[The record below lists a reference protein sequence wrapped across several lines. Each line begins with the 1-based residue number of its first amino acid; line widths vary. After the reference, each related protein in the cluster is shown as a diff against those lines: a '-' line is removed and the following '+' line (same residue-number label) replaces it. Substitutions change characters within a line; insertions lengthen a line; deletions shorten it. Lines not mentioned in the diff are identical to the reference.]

1 MNISVNPYLMAVVF
15 VVFVLLLWAMNV
27 WVYRPLLAFMDNRQ
41 AEIKDSLAKIK
52 TDNTQSVEIRHQID
66 ALLKEAAEKRR
77 EMIAEAIQKA
87 AESYDAVIKQKE
99 NELNQEFEA
108 FAKQLQNEKQILKE
122 QLQAQMPVFEDELNK
137 RVAYGFRELMDV
149 FS

>member
-1 MNISVNPYLMAVVF
+1 MAVVF

-52 TDNTQSVEIRHQID
+52 TDNAQSVEIRHQIET
-66 ALLKEAAEKRR
+66 LLKEAAEKRR

-87 AESYDAVIKQKE
+87 TESYDAVIKQKE

-137 RVAYGFRELMDV
+137 RVATGLG
-149 FS
+149 S

>member
-1 MNISVNPYLMAVVF
+1 MAVVF

-52 TDNTQSVEIRHQID
+52 MDNTQSVEIRHQIET
-66 ALLKEAAEKRR
+66 LLKEAAEKRR

-87 AESYDAVIKQKE
+87 TESYDAVIKQKE
-99 NELNQEFEA
+99 NEFNQEFEA
-108 FAKQLQNEKQILKE
+108 FAKQLQNEKQTLKE

-137 RVAYGFRELMDV
+137 RVAMGLG
-149 FS
+149 S

>member
-15 VVFVLLLWAMNV
+15 IVFVLLLWAMNV

-52 TDNTQSVEIRHQID
+52 TDNTQSVEISHQID

-77 EMIAEAIQKA
+77 EIIAEAIQKA
-87 AESYDAVIKQKE
+87 TESYDAVIKQKE

-108 FAKQLQNEKQILKE
+108 FAKQLQNEKQVLKE

-137 RVAYGFRELMDV
+137 RVAMGLG
-149 FS
+149 S

>member
-1 MNISVNPYLMAVVF
+1 MAVVF

-52 TDNTQSVEIRHQID
+52 TDNTQSVEIRYQID

-122 QLQAQMPVFEDELNK
+122 QLQVQMPVFENELNK
-137 RVAYGFRELMDV
+137 RVAMGLG
-149 FS
+149 S

>member
-87 AESYDAVIKQKE
+87 IESYDAVIKQKE

-108 FAKQLQNEKQILKE
+108 FAKQLQNEKQALKE
-122 QLQAQMPVFEDELNK
+122 QLQAQMPVFENELNK
-137 RVAYGFRELMDV
+137 RVAMGLG
-149 FS
+149 S

>member
-1 MNISVNPYLMAVVF
+1 MAVVF

-52 TDNTQSVEIRHQID
+52 TDNAQSVEIRHQIET
-66 ALLKEAAEKRR
+66 LLKEAAEKRR

-108 FAKQLQNEKQILKE
+108 FAKQLQNEKQVLKE
-122 QLQAQMPVFEDELNK
+122 QLQTQMPVFENELNK
-137 RVAYGFRELMDV
+137 RVAMGLG
-149 FS
+149 S

>member
-77 EMIAEAIQKA
+77 EIIAEAIQKA
-87 AESYDAVIKQKE
+87 TESYDAVIKQKE

-108 FAKQLQNEKQILKE
+108 FAKQLQNEKQVLKE
-122 QLQAQMPVFEDELNK
+122 QLQVQMPVFENELNK
-137 RVAYGFRELMDV
+137 RVAMGLG
-149 FS
+149 S

>member
-1 MNISVNPYLMAVVF
+1 MAVVF

-52 TDNTQSVEIRHQID
+52 TDNAQSVEIRHQIET
-66 ALLKEAAEKRR
+66 LLKEAAEKRR

-87 AESYDAVIKQKE
+87 TESYDAVIKQKE

-108 FAKQLQNEKQILKE
+108 FTKQLQNEKQILKE
-122 QLQAQMPVFEDELNK
+122 QLQAQMPVFENELNK
-137 RVAYGFRELMDV
+137 RVAMGLG
-149 FS
+149 S

>member
-52 TDNTQSVEIRHQID
+52 TDNAQSVEIGHQID
-66 ALLKEAAEKRR
+66 ALLKEAAERRR
-77 EMIAEAIQKA
+77 EIIAEAIQKA
-87 AESYDAVIKQKE
+87 TESYDAVIKQKE

-137 RVAYGFRELMDV
+137 RVAMGLG
-149 FS
+149 S

>member
-52 TDNTQSVEIRHQID
+52 TDDTQSVEIRHQID

-87 AESYDAVIKQKE
+87 TESYDAVIKQKE

-122 QLQAQMPVFEDELNK
+122 QLQAQMPVFENELNK
-137 RVAYGFRELMDV
+137 RVAMGLG
-149 FS
+149 S

>member
-15 VVFVLLLWAMNV
+15 VVFVLLLWVMNV

-108 FAKQLQNEKQILKE
+108 FAKQLQNEKQALKE

-137 RVAYGFRELMDV
+137 RVAMGLG
-149 FS
+149 S

>member
-41 AEIKDSLAKIK
+41 EEIKDSLAKIK

-77 EMIAEAIQKA
+77 EMIAEAIQKV

-122 QLQAQMPVFEDELNK
+122 QLQAQMPVFENELNK
-137 RVAYGFRELMDV
+137 RVAMGLG
-149 FS
+149 S

>member
-87 AESYDAVIKQKE
+87 IESYDAVIKQKE

-122 QLQAQMPVFEDELNK
+122 QLQAQMPVFENELNK

>member
-52 TDNTQSVEIRHQID
+52 TDNAQSVEIRHQID

-77 EMIAEAIQKA
+77 EIIAEAIQKA
-87 AESYDAVIKQKE
+87 TESYDAVIKQKE

-108 FAKQLQNEKQILKE
+108 FAKQLQNEKQVLKE
-122 QLQAQMPVFEDELNK
+122 QLQVQMPVFEDELNK
-137 RVAYGFRELMDV
+137 RVAMGLG
-149 FS
+149 S

>member
-52 TDNTQSVEIRHQID
+52 TDNTQGVEIRHQID

-77 EMIAEAIQKA
+77 EMIVEAIQKA

-122 QLQAQMPVFEDELNK
+122 QLQVQMPVFEDELNK
-137 RVAYGFRELMDV
+137 RVAMGLG
-149 FS
+149 S

>member
-1 MNISVNPYLMAVVF
+1 MAVVF

-87 AESYDAVIKQKE
+87 VESYDAVIKQKE

-122 QLQAQMPVFEDELNK
+122 QLQVQMPVFENELNK
-137 RVAYGFRELMDV
+137 RVAMGLG
-149 FS
+149 S

>member
-1 MNISVNPYLMAVVF
+1 MAVVF

-52 TDNTQSVEIRHQID
+52 TDNTQSVEIRHQIET
-66 ALLKEAAEKRR
+66 LLKEAAEKRR
-77 EMIAEAIQKA
+77 EVIAEAIQKA
-87 AESYDAVIKQKE
+87 TESYDAVIKQKE

-108 FAKQLQNEKQILKE
+108 FAKQLQNEKQVLKE
-122 QLQAQMPVFEDELNK
+122 QLQVQMPVFEDELNK
-137 RVAYGFRELMDV
+137 RVAMGLG
-149 FS
+149 S

>member
-1 MNISVNPYLMAVVF
+1 MAVVF

-27 WVYRPLLAFMDNRQ
+27 WVYRPLLAFMDNRK

-122 QLQAQMPVFEDELNK
+122 QLQVQMPVFENELNK
-137 RVAYGFRELMDV
+137 RVAMGLG
-149 FS
+149 S

>member
-15 VVFVLLLWAMNV
+15 IVFVLLLWAMNV

-52 TDNTQSVEIRHQID
+52 TDNAQSVEIGHQIE

-77 EMIAEAIQKA
+77 EVIAEAIQKA
-87 AESYDAVIKQKE
+87 TESYDAVIKQKE

-108 FAKQLQNEKQILKE
+108 FAKQLQNEKQALKE

-137 RVAYGFRELMDV
+137 RVAMGLGG
-149 FS
+149 

>member
-52 TDNTQSVEIRHQID
+52 TDNTQSVEIRHQIET
-66 ALLKEAAEKRR
+66 LLKEAAEKRR

-87 AESYDAVIKQKE
+87 TESYDAVIKQKE

-108 FAKQLQNEKQILKE
+108 FAKRLQNEKQALKE
-122 QLQAQMPVFEDELNK
+122 QLQAQMPVFENELNK
-137 RVAYGFRELMDV
+137 RVAMGLG
-149 FS
+149 S

>member
-1 MNISVNPYLMAVVF
+1 MAVVF

-77 EMIAEAIQKA
+77 EMIAGAIQKA

-122 QLQAQMPVFEDELNK
+122 QLQVQMPVFENELNK
-137 RVAYGFRELMDV
+137 RVAMGLG
-149 FS
+149 S

>member
-1 MNISVNPYLMAVVF
+1 MAVVF

-52 TDNTQSVEIRHQID
+52 TDNTQSVEIRYQID
-66 ALLKEAAEKRR
+66 ALLKEAAEKRM

-122 QLQAQMPVFEDELNK
+122 QLQVQMPVFENELNK
-137 RVAYGFRELMDV
+137 RVAMGLG
-149 FS
+149 S

>member
-1 MNISVNPYLMAVVF
+1 MAVVF

-99 NELNQEFEA
+99 NEFNQEFEA

-122 QLQAQMPVFEDELNK
+122 QLQAQMPVFENELNK
-137 RVAYGFRELMDV
+137 RVAMGLG
-149 FS
+149 S

>member
-52 TDNTQSVEIRHQID
+52 TDNAQSVEIRHQIET
-66 ALLKEAAEKRR
+66 LLKEAAEKRR

-87 AESYDAVIKQKE
+87 TESYDAVIKQKE
-99 NELNQEFEA
+99 NDLNQEFEA

-122 QLQAQMPVFEDELNK
+122 QLQAQMPVFENELNK
-137 RVAYGFRELMDV
+137 RVAMGLG
-149 FS
+149 S

>member
-1 MNISVNPYLMAVVF
+1 MAVVF
-15 VVFVLLLWAMNV
+15 VVFVLLLWAMNI

-52 TDNTQSVEIRHQID
+52 TDNAQSVEIRHQIET
-66 ALLKEAAEKRR
+66 LLKEAAEKRR

-87 AESYDAVIKQKE
+87 TESYDAVIKQKE

-108 FAKQLQNEKQILKE
+108 FAKQLQNEKQALKE
-122 QLQAQMPVFEDELNK
+122 QLQVRMPVFEDELNK
-137 RVAYGFRELMDV
+137 RVAMGLG
-149 FS
+149 S

>member
-1 MNISVNPYLMAVVF
+1 MAVVF

-52 TDNTQSVEIRHQID
+52 TDNAQSVEIGHQID

-108 FAKQLQNEKQILKE
+108 FAKQLQNEKQALKE

-137 RVAYGFRELMDV
+137 RVAMGLG
-149 FS
+149 S

>member
-1 MNISVNPYLMAVVF
+1 MAVIF

-41 AEIKDSLAKIK
+41 AEIKDSLTKIK

-122 QLQAQMPVFEDELNK
+122 QLQVQMPVFENELNK
-137 RVAYGFRELMDV
+137 RVAMGLG
-149 FS
+149 S

>member
-1 MNISVNPYLMAVVF
+1 MAVVF

-122 QLQAQMPVFEDELNK
+122 QLQVQMPVFENELNK
-137 RVAYGFRELMDV
+137 RVAIGLG
-149 FS
+149 S

>member
-1 MNISVNPYLMAVVF
+1 MAVVF

-52 TDNTQSVEIRHQID
+52 TDNTQSVEIRHQIE

-137 RVAYGFRELMDV
+137 RVAMGLG
-149 FS
+149 S

>member
-1 MNISVNPYLMAVVF
+1 MAVVF

-108 FAKQLQNEKQILKE
+108 FVKQLQNEKQILKE
-122 QLQAQMPVFEDELNK
+122 QLQVQMPVFENELNK
-137 RVAYGFRELMDV
+137 RVAMGLG
-149 FS
+149 S

>member
-1 MNISVNPYLMAVVF
+1 MVVVF

-52 TDNTQSVEIRHQID
+52 TDNAQSVEIRHQIET
-66 ALLKEAAEKRR
+66 LLKEAAEKRR
-77 EMIAEAIQKA
+77 EVIAEAIQKA
-87 AESYDAVIKQKE
+87 TESYDAVIKQKE

-108 FAKQLQNEKQILKE
+108 FAKQLQNEKQALKE

-137 RVAYGFRELMDV
+137 RVAMGLG
-149 FS
+149 S

>member
-87 AESYDAVIKQKE
+87 IESYDAVIKQKE
-99 NELNQEFEA
+99 NEFNQEFEA

-122 QLQAQMPVFEDELNK
+122 QLQVQMPVFENELNK
-137 RVAYGFRELMDV
+137 RVAMGLG
-149 FS
+149 S

>member
-66 ALLKEAAEKRR
+66 ALLKEASEKRR

-108 FAKQLQNEKQILKE
+108 FAKRLQNEKQALKE
-122 QLQAQMPVFEDELNK
+122 QLQAQMPVFENELNK
-137 RVAYGFRELMDV
+137 RVAMGLG
-149 FS
+149 S

>member
-15 VVFVLLLWAMNV
+15 VVFVLLLWTMNV

-52 TDNTQSVEIRHQID
+52 TDNAQSVEIGHQIET
-66 ALLKEAAEKRR
+66 LLKEAAEKRR
-77 EMIAEAIQKA
+77 EVIAEAIQKA
-87 AESYDAVIKQKE
+87 TESYDAVIKQKE

-108 FAKQLQNEKQILKE
+108 FIKQLQNEKQVLKE
-122 QLQAQMPVFEDELNK
+122 QLQVQMPVFEDELNK
-137 RVAYGFRELMDV
+137 RVAMGLG
-149 FS
+149 S

>member
-1 MNISVNPYLMAVVF
+1 MAVVF

-52 TDNTQSVEIRHQID
+52 TDNAQSVEIGHQIE

-108 FAKQLQNEKQILKE
+108 FAKQLQNEKQVLKE
-122 QLQAQMPVFEDELNK
+122 QLQVQMPVFEDELNK
-137 RVAYGFRELMDV
+137 RVAMGLG
-149 FS
+149 S

>member
-52 TDNTQSVEIRHQID
+52 MDNAQSVEIRHQIET
-66 ALLKEAAEKRR
+66 LLKEAAEKRR

-87 AESYDAVIKQKE
+87 TKSYDAVIKQKE

-108 FAKQLQNEKQILKE
+108 FARQLQNEKQALKE
-122 QLQAQMPVFEDELNK
+122 QLQAQMPVFEYELNK
-137 RVAYGFRELMDV
+137 RVAMGLG
-149 FS
+149 S

>member
-15 VVFVLLLWAMNV
+15 IVFVLLLWAMNV

-52 TDNTQSVEIRHQID
+52 TDNAQSVEIGHQID
-66 ALLKEAAEKRR
+66 ALLKEAAERRR
-77 EMIAEAIQKA
+77 EIIAEAIQKA
-87 AESYDAVIKQKE
+87 TESYDAVIKQKE

-137 RVAYGFRELMDV
+137 RVAMGLG
-149 FS
+149 S

>member
-1 MNISVNPYLMAVVF
+1 MAVVF
-15 VVFVLLLWAMNV
+15 VVFALLLWVMNV

-52 TDNTQSVEIRHQID
+52 TDNAQSVEIGHQID

-77 EMIAEAIQKA
+77 EVIAEAIRKA
-87 AESYDAVIKQKE
+87 TESYDAVIKQKE

-108 FAKQLQNEKQILKE
+108 FAKQLQNEKQVLKE

-137 RVAYGFRELMDV
+137 RVAMGLG
-149 FS
+149 S

>member
-1 MNISVNPYLMAVVF
+1 MAVVF

-52 TDNTQSVEIRHQID
+52 TDNAQSVEIRHQIET
-66 ALLKEAAEKRR
+66 LLKEAAEKRR

-87 AESYDAVIKQKE
+87 TESYDAVIKQKE

-122 QLQAQMPVFEDELNK
+122 QLQVQMPVFEDELNK
-137 RVAYGFRELMDV
+137 RVAMGLG
-149 FS
+149 S

>member
-1 MNISVNPYLMAVVF
+1 MAVVF

-52 TDNTQSVEIRHQID
+52 TDNAQSVEIRHQIE

-77 EMIAEAIQKA
+77 EVIAEAIQKA
-87 AESYDAVIKQKE
+87 TESYDAVIKQKE
-99 NELNQEFEA
+99 NELNQDFEA
-108 FAKQLQNEKQILKE
+108 FIKQLQNEKQALKE
-122 QLQAQMPVFEDELNK
+122 QLQVQMPVFEDELNK
-137 RVAYGFRELMDV
+137 RVAMGLG
-149 FS
+149 S